1 VIGAGVGE
9 KQAVVW
15 TQMQRRL
22 ESMCLLQI
30 DLCSNVGSDVEEK
43 ALPWCLRSRRRR
55 FSQ

>member
-9 KQAVVW
+9 KQDVVS